1 MPAFAPDDKDI
12 DTIST
17 GLYENKMKKSELKR
31 IIREEM
37 GLPQPS
43 VKVKNEPDNPDR
55 IRKRTIKNVPPSIKQ
70 EPDRKINEVM
80 VGGEMVDPNVV
91 SAIMTAVPTLV
102 ALGAAINWKEEIT
115 AWLKGLASKDEK
127 IEDVV
132 MKDK

>member
-17 GLYENKMKKSELKR
+17 GLYENKMKKSELKS

-37 GLPQPS
+37 GLSQRP
-43 VKVKNEPDNPDR
+43 VKVKKEPD
-55 IRKRTIKNVPPSIKQ
+55 KKV
-70 EPDRKINEVM
+70 NEV
-80 VGGEMVDPNVV
+80 VV
-91 SAIMTAVPTLV
+91 ANEFVKPEIVTAIMAAVPTLV